1 MQIYTQMFSVQ
12 PQTAFK
18 GTVDTAVIQKIKG
31 IEKSTIARHI
41 DIANGKKIA
50 VNPELI
56 EGIKARFEKAIETL
70 NQKAKLLL
78 KDSVVTLRE
87 DTGQIYVDNKKLSH
101 TYVNILNRNT
111 SGYQYEGDF
120 SKFTN
125 ELWEKLKQGDPIVK
139 ADNNNYLYHG
149 LGCGIYDGKD
159 IKYGLPKTIDEL
171 ECMVDFF
178 NPKRL
183 NKVMISK
190 EKEKIQD
197 LVKHQKLDTVNSK
210 IKKQVKQVYNVEKEL
225 PVAERNTGFWP
236 NVKKQIAENA
246 KQANLEA
253 ENAKYLQ

>member
-1 MQIYTQMFSVQ
+1 MQINAQVYSVQ

-18 GTVDTAVIQKIKG
+18 GTVDKAVIQKIKG
-31 IEKSTIARHI
+31 LEKSTIARHI

-56 EGIKARFEKAIETL
+56 EGIKARFEKVIEIL
-70 NQKAKLLL
+70 NKKAKLLL
-78 KDSVVTLRE
+78 KDSVVTLRN

-139 ADNNNYLYHG
+139 ADNSRYLYDG
-149 LGCGIYDGKD
+149 LGCGTYDGKD

-171 ECMVDFF
+171 ECMVNLF
-178 NPKRL
+178 NPERL
-183 NKVMISK
+183 NRVMIGK
-190 EKEKIQD
+190 EKEEIQD
-197 LVKHQKLDTVNSK
+197 LIKRTKIDTISSK
-210 IKKQVKQVYNVEKEL
+210 TKKQIKKVYDVEKEL
-225 PVAERNTGFWP
+225 PPTERNTGFWS